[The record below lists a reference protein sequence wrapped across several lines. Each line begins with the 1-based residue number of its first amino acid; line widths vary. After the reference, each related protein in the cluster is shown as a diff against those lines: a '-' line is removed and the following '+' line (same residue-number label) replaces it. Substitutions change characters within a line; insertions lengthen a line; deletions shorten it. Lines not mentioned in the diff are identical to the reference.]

1 MSFKIEWIK
10 ENKKAEKEG
19 SRLVFEDQKLVGK
32 KIVKLFKKKTLVTLC
47 APPQWGKTGVSLYV
61 SYHMS
66 LKKINHE
73 NVFFI
78 TGMSDRSWVS
88 QTKERVLPCWRE
100 NVFHRNTLYKLKQRL
115 DILKQRKDILIIVDE
130 CHIANK
136 SDFIL
141 GEIFED
147 LSLKNPRKMKM
158 KNIKILQISA
168 TPSNSLIDGEDWGNY
183 HGKICPRM
191 NSQYVSFERFIY
203 EDRVKETKCLEDNE
217 ECQEYLQEIK
227 NGRPCYHLVRSVN
240 SGPIGNIV
248 YNRICNNMKEHC
260 KSNDMEIFEL
270 NMTKTKSQ
278 IDKFYEDLSKEPQKH
293 TIVLIKNM
301 LGASKTIDDTYI
313 GSVHES
319 TPHKKDYSS
328 EIQGLPG
335 RLCGWTKRQTN
346 GPILYCNREIL
357 EEYIRLYES
366 GFNFE
371 NEELNWRDSR
381 LRVKDGEVKS
391 KDSYIRNETFNTE
404 TSISS
409 I

>member
-10 ENKKAEKEG
+10 EKKKAEKEG
-19 SRLVFEDQKLVGK
+19 SRLVFEDQKIVGK
-32 KIVKLFKKKTLVTLC
+32 KIVKLFKKKVLVTLC
-47 APPQWGKTGVSLYV
+47 APPQWGKTGVSLFV

-66 LKKINHE
+66 LKKTNPE

-78 TGMSDRSWVS
+78 TGMSDRSWIS
-88 QTKERVLPCWRE
+88 QTKERVLPCWRS
-100 NVFHRNTLYKLKQRL
+100 NVFHRNTLHKLKEKIN
-115 DILKQRKDILIIVDE
+115 DMKYKKDILIIVDE

-136 SDFIL
+136 RNFIL

-147 LSLKNPRKMKM
+147 LSFNNPRKMKM
-158 KNIKILQISA
+158 KNVKILQISA
-168 TPSNSLIDGEDWGNY
+168 TPSNSLIDGEKWGNY

-191 NSQYVSFERFIY
+191 NPQYVSFDRFIY
-203 EDRVKETKCLEDNE
+203 EDKVKEPKNLEVEGQCE
-217 ECQEYLQEIK
+217 EFITEVKYGMPK
-227 NGRPCYHLVRSVN
+227 YHFVRSVN
-240 SGPIGNIV
+240 SGPTGAIIYKKIS
-248 YNRICNNMKEHC
+248 YNFKELC
-260 KSNDMEIFEL
+260 ESKDIEIIEL

-278 IDKFYEDLSKEPQKH
+278 IDSFYKNLSKEPKKH

-319 TPHKKDYSS
+319 TPQMKDYSS
-328 EIQGLPG
+328 EVQGLPG

-346 GPILYCNREIL
+346 GPTLYCNKEIL

-366 GFNFE
+366 GFDFE
-371 NEELNWRDSR
+371 TEDLLWRDSR
-381 LRVKDGEVKS
+381 LKVNNGSVKT
-391 KDSYIRNETFNTE
+391 KDSYICNVVDEIPT
-404 TSISS
+404 SS

>member
-32 KIVKLFKKKTLVTLC
+32 KIVKLFKKKVLVTLC

-66 LKKINHE
+66 LKKINPE

-100 NVFHRNTLYKLKQRL
+100 NVFHRNTLYKLKLRI
-115 DILKQRKDILIIVDE
+115 DSLKHKKDILIIVDE

-136 SDFIL
+136 KDFIL

-147 LSLKNPRKMKM
+147 LSLTNPRKMKM
-158 KNIKILQISA
+158 KNIKVLQISA
-168 TPSNSLIDGEDWGNY
+168 TPSNSLIDGENWENY

-203 EDRVKETKCLEDNE
+203 EDRVKETKFLEENE
-217 ECQEYLQEIK
+217 ECLEYLQEIK
-227 NGRPCYHLVRSVN
+227 HGRPCYHFVRSVN
-240 SGPIGNIV
+240 SGPFGNLV
-248 YNRICNNMKEHC
+248 YKKISNNMKEHC
-260 KSNDMEIFEL
+260 KKNDMEIFEL

-293 TIVLIKNM
+293 TVVLIKNM

-319 TPHKKDYSS
+319 TPQKKDYSS
-328 EIQGLPG
+328 EVQGLPG

-366 GFNFE
+366 GFDFE